1 VTDGSSPANY
11 HSDCHRIASRAK
23 RHAISAGVANVLCVT
38 AIIIIVII
46 LPGSH
51 PFLAALL
58 AVASV
63 VCAVATLAIS
73 ALLLLDAALF
83 TLMATYPDELSGGGA
98 VDDLLA
104 RAKLKPLPETT
115 RPLSQRIA
123 GTRRW
128 MRRQSVLALL
138 SILAAALALAANF
151 A

>member
-1 VTDGSSPANY
+1 MTDGSSPANY

-23 RHAISAGVANVLCVT
+23 RHAISAGVASVLCVT
-38 AIIIIVII
+38 AVIVVVII

-51 PFLAALL
+51 PFLSALL

-83 TLMATYPDELSGGGA
+83 TLMATYPDELSGVRA

-104 RAKLKPLPETT
+104 RAKLKPLAETT